1 MIIETKRFTNV
12 IEMPSC
18 KTWAKGDHGS
28 KKEGGSASALR
39 GVKQMI

>member
-28 KKEGGSASALR
+28 KKR
-39 GVKQMI
+39 GRKGNHFKRS